1 MWLGYYHIRCT
12 LPCYMCICPRLPLE
26 SSPERQPWKK
36 EHDRQVKQERNESQ
50 HRALYVSF
58 LPASGDSFI
67 LFCSCSGQ
75 WRQMSRSY
83 LFIKPLVF
91 QGLLCPGVLSVLHSP
106 EEHGTQQT
114 TWMSSNSSVVTA
126 CSHEVAV
133 ARMARPSKEMFQLKP
148 GWREGSCFPLGGDQS
163 ILGRGRS
170 GCRGWH
176 EAVLECCGWD
186 RGCCGWSLVRAG
198 GEARKSTWDVW
209 GLVDHRRC
217 LDFYS

>member
-1 MWLGYYHIRCT
+1 
-12 LPCYMCICPRLPLE
+12 
-26 SSPERQPWKK
+26 
-36 EHDRQVKQERNESQ
+36 
-50 HRALYVSF
+50 
-58 LPASGDSFI
+58 
-67 LFCSCSGQ
+67 
-75 WRQMSRSY
+75 MSRSY

-148 GWREGSCFPLGGDQS
+148 GWREGSSFPLGGDQS

-170 GCRGWH
+170 GCRGSH

-186 RGCCGWSLVRAG
+186 RGCCGWSLVRSRRRGEKEHVGCMGLGGSQKMFGFLFLALSFGELKVG
-198 GEARKSTWDVW
+198 GE
-209 GLVDHRRC
+209 
-217 LDFYS
+217 